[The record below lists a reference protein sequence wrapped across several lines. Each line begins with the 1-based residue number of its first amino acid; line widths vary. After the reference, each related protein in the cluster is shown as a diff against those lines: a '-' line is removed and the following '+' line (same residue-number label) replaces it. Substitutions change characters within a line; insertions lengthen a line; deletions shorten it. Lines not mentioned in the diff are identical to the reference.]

1 MEREVEVRLY
11 KEYGVL
17 HLIHQLLKARQIE
30 PPWYQYLEIIVGK
43 IQSILI
49 LQTDISECK
58 TNKKED
64 KLYELRKLACIIV
77 QLLNKILEKGKN
89 SVIESTLF
97 LTYGFGLVESFKRLI
112 SVICE
117 IPKVKEILDEG
128 SMVIKDYELE
138 YNEFE
143 DDKSLPIRLFALP
156 MVFLFNFDRLP
167 SFINLNSNQKI
178 VPVNSS
184 LTLTNELSFKFSS
197 ILIVESTVQSPSE
210 ISSSLNNSIQ
220 SKQYLYIPPL
230 SLTRSLTD
238 EQVQAYISSKKM
250 VKSDE
255 YVLLLRAEIWEE
267 FQNVLQLFFCTL
279 AEMPDL
285 NEVHTKYFQ
294 KELVLDNE
302 CIRSSEDLK
311 ASHLKQIDINEK
323 CSEVIRQFKR
333 YKHDIFSSIR
343 ENSPT
348 VLYDFVWRN
357 YFDDIRVFDLSME
370 TNTKP
375 SINFGDLLFFEI
387 VRWYMQRRL
396 NVRELL
402 ESMQAEVFDYCNEL
416 QAKVEQLKLEEQHE
430 NENENVDQEN
440 MDIRELDEV
449 PETYTTVMEITMPE
463 QESESEEVRKKKQEQ
478 YQKLMSLDLEEAL
491 NKLIIKSD
499 EKDEKELEPISIEE
513 IFEYAKSKEFE
524 ISKGE
529 TQITNDQWEKII
541 LPYLERTFQK
551 IESDPNYTIDEFILQ
566 NDDDDNNTIITPDR
580 HDQIARN
587 FIKYRNQTMSK
598 VSSKLVASVLYEY
611 VKNCIFERI
620 KKFPLL
626 KSNEDNLDIIYELGI
641 KFYGWLANRER
652 NVKENIRKQE
662 LKLLDRITR
671 DEKKLKNRP
680 LNTRKRSINGIDNHD
695 SLKRQKK

>member
-294 KELVLDNE
+294 KELVIDNE

-430 NENENVDQEN
+430 NENENVDLEN

-499 EKDEKELEPISIEE
+499 EKDEKELEPILIEE

-566 NDDDDNNTIITPDR
+566 NDDDDNNTKITPDR

-662 LKLLDRITR
+662 LKLLDRVTR

>member
-294 KELVLDNE
+294 KELVIDNE

-343 ENSPT
+343 EHSPT

-375 SINFGDLLFFEI
+375 SVNFGDLLFFEI

-430 NENENVDQEN
+430 NENENVDLEN

-463 QESESEEVRKKKQEQ
+463 QESESEEVRKKNQEQ

-499 EKDEKELEPISIEE
+499 EKDEKELEPILIEE

-566 NDDDDNNTIITPDR
+566 NDDDNNIIITPDR

-626 KSNEDNLDIIYELGI
+626 KSNEDNLDLIYELGI

>member
-294 KELVLDNE
+294 KELVIDNE

-430 NENENVDQEN
+430 NENENVDLEN

-566 NDDDDNNTIITPDR
+566 NDDDNNIIITPDR

-626 KSNEDNLDIIYELGI
+626 KSNEDNLDLIYELGI

>member
-1 MEREVEVRLY
+1 MINLCQFDY
-11 KEYGVL
+11 L
-17 HLIHQLLKARQIE
+17 H
-30 PPWYQYLEIIVGK
+30 
-43 IQSILI
+43 
-49 LQTDISECK
+49 
-58 TNKKED
+58 
-64 KLYELRKLACIIV
+64 
-77 QLLNKILEKGKN
+77 
-89 SVIESTLF
+89 F
-97 LTYGFGLVESFKRLI
+97 LW
-112 SVICE
+112 
-117 IPKVKEILDEG
+117 
-128 SMVIKDYELE
+128 
-138 YNEFE
+138 
-143 DDKSLPIRLFALP
+143 
-156 MVFLFNFDRLP
+156 FLFNFDRLP

-250 VKSDE
+250 VKVMNT
-255 YVLLLRAEIWEE
+255 YYCFVLKYGRS
-267 FQNVLQLFFCTL
+267 FRMFYNCFCTL

-294 KELVLDNE
+294 KELVIDNE

-430 NENENVDQEN
+430 NENENVDLEN

-463 QESESEEVRKKKQEQ
+463 QESESEEVRKK
-478 YQKLMSLDLEEAL
+478 
-491 NKLIIKSD
+491 NKNNIKS
-499 EKDEKELEPISIEE
+499 
-513 IFEYAKSKEFE
+513 
-524 ISKGE
+524 
-529 TQITNDQWEKII
+529 
-541 LPYLERTFQK
+541 
-551 IESDPNYTIDEFILQ
+551 
-566 NDDDDNNTIITPDR
+566 
-580 HDQIARN
+580 
-587 FIKYRNQTMSK
+587 
-598 VSSKLVASVLYEY
+598 
-611 VKNCIFERI
+611 
-620 KKFPLL
+620 
-626 KSNEDNLDIIYELGI
+626 
-641 KFYGWLANRER
+641 
-652 NVKENIRKQE
+652 
-662 LKLLDRITR
+662 
-671 DEKKLKNRP
+671 
-680 LNTRKRSINGIDNHD
+680 
-695 SLKRQKK
+695 

>member
-430 NENENVDQEN
+430 NENENVDLEN

-626 KSNEDNLDIIYELGI
+626 KSNEDNLDLIYELGI

>member
-220 SKQYLYIPPL
+220 SKQYLYIPPF

-294 KELVLDNE
+294 KELVIDNE

-343 ENSPT
+343 EHSPT

-430 NENENVDQEN
+430 NENENVDLEN

-626 KSNEDNLDIIYELGI
+626 KSNEDNLDLIYELGI

-662 LKLLDRITR
+662 LKLLDRVTR

>member
-626 KSNEDNLDIIYELGI
+626 KSNEDNLDLIYELGI

>member
-294 KELVLDNE
+294 KELVIDNE

-430 NENENVDQEN
+430 NENENVDLEN

-626 KSNEDNLDIIYELGI
+626 KSNEDNLDLIYELGI

>member
-1 MEREVEVRLY
+1 MEREVEVTLY

-294 KELVLDNE
+294 KELVIDNE

-343 ENSPT
+343 EHSPT

-357 YFDDIRVFDLSME
+357 YFDDIRAFDLSME

-375 SINFGDLLFFEI
+375 SVNFGDLLFFEI

-430 NENENVDQEN
+430 NENENVDLEN

-566 NDDDDNNTIITPDR
+566 NDDDDNNTKITPDR

>member
-294 KELVLDNE
+294 KELVIDNE

-343 ENSPT
+343 EHSPT

-375 SINFGDLLFFEI
+375 SVNFGDLLFFEI

-430 NENENVDQEN
+430 NENENVDLEN

-499 EKDEKELEPISIEE
+499 EKDEKELEPILIEE

-566 NDDDDNNTIITPDR
+566 NDDDDNNTKITPDR

-626 KSNEDNLDIIYELGI
+626 KSNEDNLDLIYELGI

>member
-294 KELVLDNE
+294 KELVIDNE

-430 NENENVDQEN
+430 NENENVDLEN

-463 QESESEEVRKKKQEQ
+463 QESESEEVRKKNQEQ

-499 EKDEKELEPISIEE
+499 EKDEKELEPILIEE

-626 KSNEDNLDIIYELGI
+626 KSNEDNLDLIYELGI

>member
-197 ILIVESTVQSPSE
+197 ILVVESTVQSPSE

-285 NEVHTKYFQ
+285 NKVHTKYFQ
-294 KELVLDNE
+294 KELVIDNE

-311 ASHLKQIDINEK
+311 PSHLKQIDINEK

-343 ENSPT
+343 EHSPT

-370 TNTKP
+370 TNTKS

-430 NENENVDQEN
+430 NENENVDLEN

-566 NDDDDNNTIITPDR
+566 NDDDDNNTKITPDR

-626 KSNEDNLDIIYELGI
+626 KSNEDNLDLIYELGI

>member
-1 MEREVEVRLY
+1 MEREVEVTLY

-156 MVFLFNFDRLP
+156 MFFLFNFDRLP

-184 LTLTNELSFKFSS
+184 LTLTNESSFKFSNIS
-197 ILIVESTVQSPSE
+197 IVESTVQSPSE

-255 YVLLLRAEIWEE
+255 YVLSLRAEIWEE

-294 KELVLDNE
+294 KELVIDNE

-430 NENENVDQEN
+430 NENENVDLEN

-566 NDDDDNNTIITPDR
+566 NDDDDNNTKITPDR
-580 HDQIARN
+580 HD
-587 FIKYRNQTMSK
+587 
-598 VSSKLVASVLYEY
+598 
-611 VKNCIFERI
+611 
-620 KKFPLL
+620 
-626 KSNEDNLDIIYELGI
+626 
-641 KFYGWLANRER
+641 
-652 NVKENIRKQE
+652 
-662 LKLLDRITR
+662 
-671 DEKKLKNRP
+671 
-680 LNTRKRSINGIDNHD
+680 
-695 SLKRQKK
+695 

>member
-294 KELVLDNE
+294 KELVIDNE

-430 NENENVDQEN
+430 NENENVDLEN

-463 QESESEEVRKKKQEQ
+463 QESESEEVRKKNQEQ

-499 EKDEKELEPISIEE
+499 EKDEKELEPILIEE

-566 NDDDDNNTIITPDR
+566 NDDDDNNTKITPDR

-662 LKLLDRITR
+662 LKLLDRVTR

>member
-210 ISSSLNNSIQ
+210 ISPSLNNSIQ

-294 KELVLDNE
+294 KELVIDNE

-343 ENSPT
+343 EHSPT

-370 TNTKP
+370 TNTKS

-430 NENENVDQEN
+430 NENENVDLEN

-566 NDDDDNNTIITPDR
+566 NDDDNNTIITPDR

-626 KSNEDNLDIIYELGI
+626 KSNEDNLDLIYELGI

>member
-1 MEREVEVRLY
+1 
-11 KEYGVL
+11 
-17 HLIHQLLKARQIE
+17 
-30 PPWYQYLEIIVGK
+30 
-43 IQSILI
+43 
-49 LQTDISECK
+49 
-58 TNKKED
+58 
-64 KLYELRKLACIIV
+64 
-77 QLLNKILEKGKN
+77 
-89 SVIESTLF
+89 
-97 LTYGFGLVESFKRLI
+97 
-112 SVICE
+112 
-117 IPKVKEILDEG
+117 
-128 SMVIKDYELE
+128 
-138 YNEFE
+138 
-143 DDKSLPIRLFALP
+143 
-156 MVFLFNFDRLP
+156 
-167 SFINLNSNQKI
+167 
-178 VPVNSS
+178 
-184 LTLTNELSFKFSS
+184 
-197 ILIVESTVQSPSE
+197 
-210 ISSSLNNSIQ
+210 
-220 SKQYLYIPPL
+220 
-230 SLTRSLTD
+230 
-238 EQVQAYISSKKM
+238 M

-285 NEVHTKYFQ
+285 NKVHTKYFQ
-294 KELVLDNE
+294 KELVIDNE

-430 NENENVDQEN
+430 NENENVDLEN

-566 NDDDDNNTIITPDR
+566 NDDDDNNTKITPDR

>member
-184 LTLTNELSFKFSS
+184 LTLTNESSFKFSS
-197 ILIVESTVQSPSE
+197 ISIVESTVQSPSE

-255 YVLLLRAEIWEE
+255 YVLSLRAEIWEE

-430 NENENVDQEN
+430 NENENVDLEN

-566 NDDDDNNTIITPDR
+566 NDDDDNNTKITPDR

-626 KSNEDNLDIIYELGI
+626 KSNEDNLDLIYELGI

-695 SLKRQKK
+695 SSKRQKK

>member
-566 NDDDDNNTIITPDR
+566 NDDDDNNTKITPDR

-626 KSNEDNLDIIYELGI
+626 KSNEDNLDLIYELGI

>member
-294 KELVLDNE
+294 KELVIDNE

-430 NENENVDQEN
+430 NENENVDLEN

-566 NDDDDNNTIITPDR
+566 NDDDDNNTKITPDR

-626 KSNEDNLDIIYELGI
+626 KSNEDNLDLIYELGI

>member
-430 NENENVDQEN
+430 NENENVDLEN

>member
-294 KELVLDNE
+294 KELVIDNE

-430 NENENVDQEN
+430 NENENVDLEN

-626 KSNEDNLDIIYELGI
+626 KSNEDNLDLIYELGI

-652 NVKENIRKQE
+652 NVEENIRKQE

>member
-294 KELVLDNE
+294 KELVIDNE

-430 NENENVDQEN
+430 NENENVDLEN

-566 NDDDDNNTIITPDR
+566 NDDDNNIIITPDR

-626 KSNEDNLDIIYELGI
+626 KSNEDNLDLIYELGI

-662 LKLLDRITR
+662 LKLLDRVTR

>member
-1 MEREVEVRLY
+1 M
-11 KEYGVL
+11 
-17 HLIHQLLKARQIE
+17 
-30 PPWYQYLEIIVGK
+30 
-43 IQSILI
+43 
-49 LQTDISECK
+49 
-58 TNKKED
+58 
-64 KLYELRKLACIIV
+64 RKLACIIV

-294 KELVLDNE
+294 KELVIDNE

-430 NENENVDQEN
+430 NENENVDLEN

-566 NDDDDNNTIITPDR
+566 NDDDDNNTIITPDK

-626 KSNEDNLDIIYELGI
+626 KSNEDNLDLIYELGI

>member
-294 KELVLDNE
+294 KELVIDNE

-430 NENENVDQEN
+430 NENENVDLEN

>member
-294 KELVLDNE
+294 KELVIDNE

-430 NENENVDQEN
+430 NENENVDLEN

-566 NDDDDNNTIITPDR
+566 NDDDDNNTKITPDR